1 MMKSKNFIRGKM
13 NNTIDKI
20 TSTIDEKK
28 AENIQVFDMHKKG
41 YFVDY
46 VIIATTLGD
55 RHGLSLLDTLKTELK
70 NMGEQILGI
79 EESGEWI
86 VLDLGDTLIHLMTPG
101 YREKY
106 NIEEFLDNYT
116 INKEMAV
123 DT

>member
-1 MMKSKNFIRGKM
+1 M

-20 TSTIDEKK
+20 TSIIDEKK